1 MNIFEIDR
9 AILDL
14 VDPETGE
21 IMDYDAFEQ
30 LQMERDQKL
39 ENVACWIKDLK
50 AQANAIREE
59 EQNLFERRKSIE
71 KKAERLKTY
80 LEIALKGE
88 SFSSPKCAVSF
99 RRSASVEIEDQ
110 DMLIAWA
117 ERNGIDSMLKKTITV
132 NKKEVANFMKTGI
145 AVPGASARENWNIQ
159 IK

>member
-1 MNIFEIDR
+1 MTIFEIDEE
-9 AILDL
+9 ILDL

-21 IMDYDAFEQ
+21 LTDYAALEE
-30 LQMERDQKL
+30 LQMAREEKI
-39 ENVACWIKDLK
+39 ENVGMWIKDLN
-50 AQANAIREE
+50 AQAKAIREE
-59 EQNLFERRKSIE
+59 EVILAERRRALD

-88 SFSSPKCAVSF
+88 SFSSPRCAISF
-99 RRSASVEIEDQ
+99 RRSASVEIDDQ

-117 ERNGIDSMLKKTITV
+117 ERNGIDSMLKKTVTV